1 MTPQLIA
8 VDAEALAR
16 LQDELT
22 EIKKLL
28 LSSKITPPA
37 KWITVAE
44 YAQKAGKSEATIRRW
59 AREGKLERHKGLVKN
74 LDS

>member
-1 MTPQLIA
+1 MTQQLIA
-8 VDAEALAR
+8 VDADALAR

-28 LSSKITPPA
+28 LSSKISPPA

-44 YAQKAGKSEATIRRW
+44 YAQKAGKSEATVRRW
-59 AREGKLERHKGLVKN
+59 VRDGKLERNKGLVKN
-74 LDS
+74 LDI

>member
-1 MTPQLIA
+1 MTQQLIA
-8 VDAEALAR
+8 VDADALTR

-28 LSSKITPPA
+28 LSSKISPPA

-44 YAQKAGKSEATIRRW
+44 YARKAGKSEATVRRW
-59 AREGKLERHKGLVKN
+59 IRDGQLERKQKLVRN
-74 LDS
+74 PDA